1 MRHGWIQKTAIE
13 WDKAGNKKRPWRTLR
28 DCIYVTRLGERIEV
42 PTGYRT
48 DLYSVPF
55 FLDGLIPKAGQAP
68 SPAIIHDWLCD
79 QREKSGFS
87 SKRAHEILKQAMDDS
102 GDIGKFRRW
111 LIYRAVRLGG
121 PRWKAP
127 KR

>member
-1 MRHGWIQKTAIE
+1 MKRGFVQKSSLA
-13 WDKAGNKKRPWRTLR
+13 WDKAGNKKRPWVT
-28 DCIYVTRLGERIEV
+28 INQIVYVTKNLKRIEV
-42 PTGYRT
+42 PAGYRT

-79 QREKSGFS
+79 QREKSGVS
-87 SKRAHEILKQAMDDS
+87 SKRAHQILKEAMEDS
-102 GDIGKFRRW
+102 GDIGKVRRW

-121 PRWKAP
+121 PRWRLDK
-127 KR
+127 